1 MDKVGWAAPL
11 DRVPGIGSSTQTPT
25 GAPEHLYPR
34 MVPSTALSGL
44 TPRGDELARLCYAK
58 LQHV

>member
-1 MDKVGWAAPL
+1 MDKVGWALHWTACEL
-11 DRVPGIGSSTQTPT
+11 AASTQTPT